1 VAAVIVTVLGSIA
14 FSRRGQAPDLKI
26 SGRVT
31 GTPTPTAQRPAAPE
45 SGAPQMNFLGAGS
58 WTMSALPSC
67 FRERERLR
75 GPLAQLRPKFPPAA
89 ERVPP
94 ASIVRS
100 GDCTILVGRND
111 LQISRGRDRLRVP
124 PDAALYRDANG
135 LTLVSIDG
143 SRAEIRRY

>member
-1 VAAVIVTVLGSIA
+1 MAAVLVAVLGSIA

-31 GTPTPTAQRPAAPE
+31 GTPTPTAQRPDAPE

-67 FRERERLR
+67 FRERERMR
-75 GPLAQLRPKFPPAA
+75 GPLAQLRAKFPPAA

-100 GDCTILVGRND
+100 GDCTVFVGRDD
-111 LQISRGRDRLRVP
+111 LRISRGRDRLRVP
-124 PDAALYRDANG
+124 PDAALYRDARG
-135 LTLVSIDG
+135 LTLVYIDG